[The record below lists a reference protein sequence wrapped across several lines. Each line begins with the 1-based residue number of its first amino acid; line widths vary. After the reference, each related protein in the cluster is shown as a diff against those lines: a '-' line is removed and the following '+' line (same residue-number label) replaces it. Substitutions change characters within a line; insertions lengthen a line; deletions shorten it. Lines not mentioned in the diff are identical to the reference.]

1 MSNNHRLSY
10 QTHTNSYS
18 SSPPTTPS
26 PLRGGDSCYGQPDQ
40 VLARQ
45 SDSQSPSVR
54 QRTRICKFPVHGSQE
69 RWWSKGCHKF
79 ESPEQVC
86 RVFSFQ
92 NGRDT
97 HAERPFKK
105 RQLHGQ
111 IGPQRCIFHRSSVN
125 KPSKVSEISVEGH
138 TVGIRLP
145 SLWPSQCTESLHQAH
160 ETSGGDVAQNGCKTN
175 SLPRRHFDNGRKQT
189 TCKSTCP
196 VSSWY
201 TGKSRLCR
209 ELREVSDD
217 PFPSDEIPRF
227 PSGFNNYDSSVTP
240 QKSSQDTAG
249 VPKGPNSVFP
259 DIAKVGKLDRL
270 AKQFHSSCLSSS
282 SSLPPFAK
290 IKESASIPF
299 NELRK
304 QGATISLG
312 TRGTDMVE
320 RQLDSLEWQGLSE
333 WGPRSN
339 NRDRCFPCRVGSCL
353 QWNM

>member
-105 RQLHGQ
+105 RRVHNP
-111 IGPQRCIFHRSSVN
+111 IGPQDVYFTVPVWVN
-125 KPSKVSEISVEGH
+125 HQMYLRFLWKDTMWV
-138 TVGIRLP
+138 LP
-145 SLWPSQCTESLHQAH
+145 SLWPSQCTESLHQTY

-196 VSSWY
+196 VSSWD
-201 TGKSRLCR
+201 TGKSRLCG

-217 PFPSDEIPRF
+217 SFPSDGIPRF

-240 QKSSQDTAG
+240 QKSLKDTAG
-249 VPKGPNSVFP
+249 VPKGPKSFFP

-353 QWNM
+353 QWNT